1 MNDKCFSMA
10 SRGRM
15 DSESIA
21 IAPDHAID
29 FGIWYGLP
37 LLYGENK
44 RSENEGQLAHSREV
58 LECLFW
64 PARKGRHIKSKGKLR
79 ETHSRG
85 HST

>member
-21 IAPDHAID
+21 MAPDHAID
-29 FGIWYGLP
+29 FGRWYGLP

-44 RSENEGQLAHSREV
+44 RSENDGPACPLPGGIGVFVLAGKK
-58 LECLFW
+58 
-64 PARKGRHIKSKGKLR
+64 RKAH
-79 ETHSRG
+79 
-85 HST
+85 